1 MNSSYANNINEFNTQ
16 IYEIKQE
23 ITETLT
29 LMKQFYDV
37 SIVKFVDYNALYT
50 QQIISCDDPYKADSE
65 LNSLA

>member
-1 MNSSYANNINEFNTQ
+1 MNSSYANNINEFNNTQ
-16 IYEIKQE
+16 IDEIKQE

-50 QQIISCDDPYKADSE
+50 Q
-65 LNSLA
+65 